1 MWAGIPW
8 KKWSSHH
15 GQQKNLKCSTWMQSQ
30 KHQNDLC
37 SFLRQTF
44 NITVIQGYTPSSNP
58 EETEAEWFYED
69 RQDFLELTLKKMSS
83 SL

>member
-1 MWAGIPW
+1 
-8 KKWSSHH
+8 
-15 GQQKNLKCSTWMQSQ
+15 MQSH

-44 NITVIQGYTPSSNP
+44 NITVIQGYTPTSNP
-58 EETEAEWFYED
+58 EEIEAED
-69 RQDFLELTLKKMSS
+69 RQDFLELTLKKISS